1 MAPSRKQVVG
11 RLDGLTP
18 RELQLLSYVAN
29 CIDGRGLQPTYRQM
43 QKFMGYKSTNSIVGI
58 VDQLIKKGV
67 IWETTGH
74 GFVFDWKA
82 YRGAMA

>member
-1 MAPSRKQVVG
+1 
-11 RLDGLTP
+11 
-18 RELQLLSYVAN
+18 
-29 CIDGRGLQPTYRQM
+29 M

-58 VDQLIKKGV
+58 VDNLIKKGV

-82 YRGAMA
+82 YRGAMT